1 MIKSEVRNAVALLGY
16 FSDPAF
22 CAKLVADAVARL
34 GVLDIVVNNAARR
47 QTEASILD
55 DSNDQF
61 AGTTRPN
68 NYAPIWVIKAALPHL
83 KLVR

>member
-61 AGTTRPN
+61 AGTTN